1 LQYHNIFCIF
11 AFLNDMKKYF
21 AYIVVLLIVTSCGSY
36 QKLLKSTDA
45 EEKFAA
51 AKNYFLEKKYSKSA
65 TLFSDLERTYRNSKQ
80 GEEVLYLLAES
91 LMGMKDYYG
100 ASAYYIE
107 YLKSYPRGEYA
118 QDSKFMLGYC
128 YYMDSPDAR
137 LDQSATHRALA
148 ALTEFTQ
155 IYPNSDKTAEA
166 YKLIA
171 EMEDKLAYKGFLEA
185 RLYYNLGTYL
195 GNNFR
200 AAVITAENI
209 LKEYPSTKHR
219 ENLSFLILRA
229 KYQEAALSVAERKR
243 QRFSEV
249 IDEFYKFSVEFPNS
263 KHLGEAN
270 RMLREAKRQTAR

>member
-1 LQYHNIFCIF
+1 
-11 AFLNDMKKYF
+11 MKRYF
-21 AYIVVLLIVTSCGSY
+21 TYIIVLLIVTACGGY
-36 QKLLKSTDA
+36 QKLLKSTDV

-65 TLFSDLERTYRNSKQ
+65 SLFGDLEKVYRNSKQ

-91 LMGMKDYYG
+91 LIGMKDYYT
-100 ASAYYIE
+100 ASVYYIE

-118 QDSKFMLGYC
+118 QDSKFMVGYC
-128 YYMDSPDAR
+128 YYLDSPDAR
-137 LDQSATHRALA
+137 LDQTATHNAIA

-155 IYPNSDKTAEA
+155 IYPNGDRTTEA

-171 EMEDKLAYKGFLEA
+171 EMEDKLAYKGFLDA

-200 AAVITAENI
+200 AAIITAENT
-209 LKEYPSTKHR
+209 LKEYPDTKYR
-219 ENLSFLILRA
+219 ESLSFIILRA
-229 KYQEAALSVAERKR
+229 KYQEAALSVAEKKK

-249 IDEFYKFSVEFPNS
+249 IDEFYKYYVEFPNS
-263 KHLGEAN
+263 RNLGEAN
-270 RMLREAKRQTAR
+270 RMLKEAKRQTTK